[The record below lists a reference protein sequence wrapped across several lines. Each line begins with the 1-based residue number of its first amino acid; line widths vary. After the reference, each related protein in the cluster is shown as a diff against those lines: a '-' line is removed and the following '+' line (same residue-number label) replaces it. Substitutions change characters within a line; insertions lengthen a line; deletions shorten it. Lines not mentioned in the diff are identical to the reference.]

1 MLKRFT
7 LFRSVETKKI
17 PFHIIIHLK
26 SCYMKKI
33 FTFFTAALLA
43 MSVSAQVNSTRVE
56 LSPLYA
62 DADIP
67 TSPSP
72 TTARRAMRRSIV
84 LETPPERETL
94 VKYRS

>member
-7 LFRSVETKKI
+7 LFRSVETKKNSI
-17 PFHIIIHLK
+17 SYYFHLK

-62 DADIP
+62 DADNS
-67 TSPSP
+67 TN
-72 TTARRAMRRSIV
+72 TTWKFVNTGPHRNGRH
-84 LETPPERETL
+84 L
-94 VKYRS
+94 